1 MEQPKNHFI
10 LDTNLFFNME
20 AALGMG
26 EKTEDVIKAMTECI
40 KKHKQLGHTFYMPP
54 RIVDELLSFFE
65 DPKQGFL
72 QQFLAEV
79 VIKSPELQDIQ
90 IGANVF
96 YKLVNDIRGR
106 SYRGMDI
113 GEESIKKGA
122 ELFIGK
128 EHMERKAFEMTVGP
142 TVKAFRERYRNATR
156 TGFLDSLA
164 DLDLIMLAKEVNG
177 IVISADEGVLK
188 WGRIFGVKEMPA
200 HVFGELMRAD
210 I

>member
-1 MEQPKNHFI
+1 MEQPQNHFI

-26 EKTEDVIKAMTECI
+26 DKTEDVIKAMTEAI
-40 KKHKQLGHTFYMPP
+40 KKHKKDGHTFYMPP

-65 DPKQGFL
+65 DPKQAFL
-72 QQFLAEV
+72 QQFLYEV
-79 VIKSPELQDIQ
+79 VIKSPEIQDIQ
-90 IGANVF
+90 IGASIF
-96 YKLVNDIRGR
+96 YKLINDIRGR

-113 GEESIKKGA
+113 GEEYIKKGA
-122 ELFIGK
+122 ELFVGK
-128 EHMERKAFEMTVGP
+128 EHMERKAVEMTVGP
-142 TVKAFRERYRNATR
+142 TVKNFRERYRNATR
-156 TGFLDSLA
+156 AGFLDSLA

-200 HVFGELMRAD
+200 HVFGELMRS
-210 I
+210 